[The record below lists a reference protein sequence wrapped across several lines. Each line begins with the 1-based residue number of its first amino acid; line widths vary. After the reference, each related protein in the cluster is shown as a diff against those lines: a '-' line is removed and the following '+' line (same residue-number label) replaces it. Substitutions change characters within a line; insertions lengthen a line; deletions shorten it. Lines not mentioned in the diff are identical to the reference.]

1 MVMSYGL
8 LCCCGD
14 FSSGI
19 FYEGVYKYCHPNFRL
34 VNPNVN
40 YWNKV
45 FDVLCILIFCN
56 KISSWMNEMYMKYH
70 LISEN
75 DWTIEN
81 LYCPTYLQSMTNNV
95 KVALSVGDATRVVY
109 NYY

>member
-1 MVMSYGL
+1 
-8 LCCCGD
+8 
-14 FSSGI
+14 
-19 FYEGVYKYCHPNFRL
+19 
-34 VNPNVN
+34 
-40 YWNKV
+40 
-45 FDVLCILIFCN
+45 
-56 KISSWMNEMYMKYH
+56 MNEMYMKYH

-109 NYY
+109 NYYWARQIGDTRTNPYGW